1 MVHPKCGWIVEADW
15 VMHSYIPNAQNNLQ
29 NNFRISSGFTFRL
42 GPR

>member
-15 VMHSYIPNAQNNLQ
+15 VHSYIPNAQNNLQ
-29 NNFRISSGFTFRL
+29 NDLRIGSGVTFRL